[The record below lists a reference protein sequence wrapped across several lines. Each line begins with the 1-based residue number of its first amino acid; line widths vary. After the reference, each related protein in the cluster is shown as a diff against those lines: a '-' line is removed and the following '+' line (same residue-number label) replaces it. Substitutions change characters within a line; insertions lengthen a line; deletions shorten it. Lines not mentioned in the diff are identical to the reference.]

1 MYKNVGN
8 LDIPTFV
15 VWGKVD
21 GVVPY
26 SASLN
31 LKECIPHSELLTIE
45 EGTHDITYRQ
55 PTEVGTAINNFL
67 LTKT

>member
-1 MYKNVGN
+1 MGWCLIV
-8 LDIPTFV
+8 LVLTE
-15 VWGKVD
+15 
-21 GVVPY
+21 GVYTP
-26 SASLN
+26 
-31 LKECIPHSELLTIE
+31 SELLTIE